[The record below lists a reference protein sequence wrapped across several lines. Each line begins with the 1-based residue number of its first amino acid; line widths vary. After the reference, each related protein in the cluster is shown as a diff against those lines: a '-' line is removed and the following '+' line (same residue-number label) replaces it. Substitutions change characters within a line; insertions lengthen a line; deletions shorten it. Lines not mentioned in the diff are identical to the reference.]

1 MFLGKGVLKIYSK
14 FTGEHHANIEIALHH
29 WYPVNLL
36 HIFRRPI
43 PKNTS
48 RGLLLTGAV
57 LRILLDRFT
66 ENAFK
71 KKEVSSQLCLQE
83 NTCDEVEL

>member
-1 MFLGKGVLKIYSK
+1 MFLGKGVLNIYSK
-14 FTGEHHANIEIALHH
+14 FTGEHHANIEIALHQ

-48 RGLLLTGAV
+48 GGLLLTGAV
-57 LRILLDRFT
+57 QRILMDKFT
-66 ENAFK
+66 ENAF
-71 KKEVSSQLCLQE
+71 
-83 NTCDEVEL
+83 